1 MLVFVSFCST
11 PDRVEIHTSYGLG
24 AWWCSRWTSDLRFRP
39 RFIRFFCVSSMED
52 FDTAVKI
59 VVVGNEQVG
68 KTSLTTRYCKG
79 AYSPGYR
86 KTMGAKYSEQRGVHL
101 SDDFPAVNMMIYDI
115 GGQENRGKLLN
126 GHLQGA
132 CAALLVYSSLDRN
145 SFVDL
150 KRWVSTIRDACG
162 EIPIALVQTK
172 VDLSEG
178 VVVSEKEAE
187 DFSTEVRFRLFRV
200 SAAENINVDAPFKF
214 VCSEFVRSGET
225 FNEHASLRNISLPVE
240 ENDRTGRNV
249 TVINGLHELGG
260 GIEEEQGGCDEDM
273 KRINMLEQKI
283 YNIELNHHLQDKYKL
298 GQPSRRR
305 TGGKKERSCV
315 VC

>member
-1 MLVFVSFCST
+1 
-11 PDRVEIHTSYGLG
+11 
-24 AWWCSRWTSDLRFRP
+24 
-39 RFIRFFCVSSMED
+39 MED

-68 KTSLTTRYCKG
+68 KTALTTQYCTG

-86 KTMGAKYSEQRGVHL
+86 KTMGTKYSEVRDVHL
-101 SDDFPAVNMMIYDI
+101 SDDFPAVNMMIYDT
-115 GGQENRGKLLN
+115 GGHVGYGKLLN
-126 GHLQGA
+126 SHLQGA

-150 KRWVSTIRDACG
+150 KRWASTIRNACG

-172 VDLSEG
+172 VDLSED

-187 DFSTEVRFRLFRV
+187 DLSAELGCCLFRV
-200 SAAENINVDAPFKF
+200 SAAKNINVDAPFKF

-225 FNEHASLRNISLPVE
+225 FDEHASLRNISSPAG
-240 ENDRTGRNV
+240 ENDHTGRNV
-249 TVINGLHELGG
+249 TVINGLHELGV

-273 KRINMLEQKI
+273 RKINMLEQKI
-283 YNIELNHHLQDKYKL
+283 YNIELNHHVQDKYRL

-305 TGGKKERSCV
+305 TGGKKDRPCV